1 MLYLISVSFV
11 SFVSLLCYFCMGKNL
26 HYYTDAIPD
35 RLMFP
40 LRMLNDER
48 VFFDSSKVA
57 LQPEVD
63 AFLSTEF
70 INYIHVHVWIYPAKV
85 GKKFLNLLKFD
96 AGIKQPT
103 AFTSTLLILEA
114 YVILLFFLTLG
125 WRKGQLY
132 CKQLCRVLLMWRRS
146 SLRLDAFLNTTVG
159 SQLLILNIT

>member
-85 GKKFLNLLKFD
+85 GIKYLHLLKFD
-96 AGIKQPT
+96 AGINQLT
-103 AFTSTLLILEA
+103 AFTSTLLILET
-114 YVILLFFLTLG
+114 YVMSLFFQLWG
-125 WRKGQLY
+125 GRKVNY
-132 CKQLCRVLLMWRRS
+132 IVS
-146 SLRLDAFLNTTVG
+146 NSAEFF
-159 SQLLILNIT
+159 